1 MEHDNQQLTSEHA
14 IQTLQHVRSICGV
27 FPSVE
32 EQIDGF
38 GHTSLRVKD
47 KPFIIMGEDKE
58 GVSLSIRTS
67 QSTQEILLSQV
78 DSLFFKTPYIGQHG
92 WVTQQIEPPTD
103 WDEIEDLIREAYLR
117 TAPKKLAA
125 LVQDP
130 AGYR

>member
-1 MEHDNQQLTSEHA
+1 MGYDNQQLTSDHVV
-14 IQTLQHVRSICGV
+14 QTLQNVRSICSA

-32 EQIDGF
+32 EHIDGF

-47 KPFIIMGEDKE
+47 KPFII
-58 GVSLSIRTS
+58 
-67 QSTQEILLSQV
+67 
-78 DSLFFKTPYIGQHG
+78 KTPYIGQHG

-125 LVQDP
+125 RVQDP
-130 AGYR
+130 VGDR

>member
-1 MEHDNQQLTSEHA
+1 MGYDNQQLSSEHA
-14 IQTLQHVRSICGV
+14 LQALQQVRSICSV

-32 EQIDGF
+32 EMIDGF

-67 QSTQEILLSQV
+67 PSTQEILLSQA
-78 DSLFFKTPYIGQHG
+78 DSAFYKTPYIGQHG
-92 WVTQQIEPPTD
+92 WVTQQIESSAD
-103 WDEIEDLIREAYLR
+103 WDEILDLIREAYLR

-125 LVQDP
+125 LVLARDENE
-130 AGYR
+130 